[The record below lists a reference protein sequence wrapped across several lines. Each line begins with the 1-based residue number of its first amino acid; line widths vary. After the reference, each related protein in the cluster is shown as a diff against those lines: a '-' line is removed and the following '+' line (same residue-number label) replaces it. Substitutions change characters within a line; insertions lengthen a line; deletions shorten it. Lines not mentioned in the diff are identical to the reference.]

1 MESEVQSYLGSEV
14 ALGVKVSSGP
24 LLTMLDSC
32 FPLTLGLWRILTFLP
47 ICQSSKID
55 IHIFIYFYLL
65 LVESQLDYLVY
76 RVARNW
82 NWDTGTNTYIL
93 LNTFKNT
100 YNNSKNISL

>member
-1 MESEVQSYLGSEV
+1 MESPSRLPTLRDFSYVFILCEAMESEVQSYLGSEV

-76 RVARNW
+76 RVARN
-82 NWDTGTNTYIL
+82 
-93 LNTFKNT
+93 
-100 YNNSKNISL
+100 